1 MEAISP
7 MSEFANSVDDVLI
20 TSELVMRPSR
30 PPDYEAQ
37 SHAML
42 DLAEE
47 LRTNPGGVL
56 HKVAELAMKLCH
68 AGSAGIS
75 ILEPSDERDLF
86 RWHAI
91 AGSLSPNIFGTLP
104 RSASPCGT
112 AIARNRVLL
121 FNEPDRFY
129 PDLRGVSPHIYESL
143 LAPWSTDGG
152 PAGTLWVVAHTPDL
166 RFDAEDARI
175 LQILAKFA
183 SGAYQMVLSLQEA
196 QASQVE
202 LEKRIEES
210 AHLLADAFKILRAE
224 MAGRAQADRRRKQ
237 AESALLESEKQ
248 TTAGRLSSLIADQIN
263 NPLEAVSNLLY
274 MAEYATSIPEARE
287 HLARA
292 QTELARVGRTATAA
306 FRLDRR
312 GVGAA
317 PADLGEIVEFALA
330 LYADRIS
337 QAGIGIQRRYKP
349 QRRLLCFSGEIRQVM
364 INLIGN
370 ALVAMK
376 GASAPRLLLRIS
388 PARDWER
395 SIAGVRLT
403 VADSG
408 VGMASAVEKRI
419 FEPFF
424 TAWETPGVGLGLWVS
439 QVIVSKHKGVL
450 KVRSAPRKGAVFTVF
465 LPYLQPSWFY
475 SA

>member
-143 LAPWSTDGG
+143 LAPILSGRQAFVLG
-152 PAGTLWVVAHTPDL
+152 SRHGEAGWAI
-166 RFDAEDARI
+166 R
-175 LQILAKFA
+175 KFA
-183 SGAYQMVLSLQEA
+183 GEP
-196 QASQVE
+196 
-202 LEKRIEES
+202 
-210 AHLLADAFKILRAE
+210 LR
-224 MAGRAQADRRRKQ
+224 
-237 AESALLESEKQ
+237 
-248 TTAGRLSSLIADQIN
+248 
-263 NPLEAVSNLLY
+263 
-274 MAEYATSIPEARE
+274 
-287 HLARA
+287 
-292 QTELARVGRTATAA
+292 
-306 FRLDRR
+306 
-312 GVGAA
+312 
-317 PADLGEIVEFALA
+317 ALA
-330 LYADRIS
+330 LNLAHWTFTLMVNVALGTRLKDPFTMYKVFRRDCIKDLSFECNRFDFDWELLVKLVRKGYRPIEVPIS
-337 QAGIGIQRRYKP
+337 YRSRSFQAGKK
-349 QRRLLCFSGEIRQVM
+349 IR
-364 INLIGN
+364 IWRDPPTWIR
-370 ALVAMK
+370 ALVK
-376 GASAPRLLLRIS
+376 YRFQKL
-388 PARDWER
+388 
-395 SIAGVRLT
+395 
-403 VADSG
+403 
-408 VGMASAVEKRI
+408 
-419 FEPFF
+419 
-424 TAWETPGVGLGLWVS
+424 
-439 QVIVSKHKGVL
+439 
-450 KVRSAPRKGAVFTVF
+450 
-465 LPYLQPSWFY
+465 
-475 SA
+475 